1 MAEPAPDCSALLDEE
16 LSSFVFSYLT
26 DSQYEVSGGSEEHFY
41 SDFPEI
47 DLSPLDASDLD
58 SASCFSELQWCAER
72 SETESSQYSTDDS
85 ELLQIIDSEN
95 EALLAALTETL
106 DEIQEDDMGLA
117 AFRAMEE
124 RDVPNHICASP
135 APSPKPVAPTPGGP
149 PLAPEVDELSLLKKL
164 LLSPSPVPPSCEAQR
179 EGNARRQGPPKS
191 RPQRPYTKAEG
202 PQDRKLSCLQA
213 QSRSC
218 TELHKHLTSTACCPQ
233 TKATWPPDGH
243 QVSGSSHPPLS
254 HAAHSGDDSDSSED
268 SLSSNEAPV
277 TPPSSSND
285 GTSDHLASEKAMHT
299 VVKLI
304 RYMHTYCLPPRKLPL
319 RDPADVKHQH
329 CNSPYKRAKPDYPSQ
344 TLPLESRTSCTWQT
358 AAGSKKPRATWPEFS
373 ILKELLARDLLC
385 DVSKPYRLAKPVYAS
400 LVRPHSSKSQGA
412 STQEAESSPGGCKAR
427 ANMPLEKAEL
437 RQSPKA
443 ESEAKRE
450 TSSPEDATGKHAALS
465 AQQAVGKAGRKQEC
479 AIYAVRR
486 SKRLNPEL
494 SHWLSFLDEPPPEL
508 SAPGEAAES
517 PVKDALASREPALY
531 PDLENFDTEEPAT
544 VVEVGGTDER
554 DSGCQNHP
562 TETQTPWLGSP
573 DEGGGCEVDE
583 SRRYTPLH
591 ETETPTCLTLS
602 LAQTDPPFGK
612 RNFEQ
617 ALTVELCGTAGLTPP
632 TTPPYKPA
640 EEDLYKPDIPHGSV
654 KEEATITPSTPGP
667 RTLAVAVDVTASR
680 KLTKKHP
687 ERTELYAHLSRAT
700 VRPSPSEQQGVLK
713 RPFSRSFGDHDYCQV
728 LKPEAMLQGKVLKSW
743 EPQSHVE
750 GEHKR
755 RVPDAHYQELGQA
768 TKEGKG
774 EAPWKECSKQLRDQE
789 IRASLT
795 KHFGFLDCTLEDED
809 TGFCKTPEYDIVFE
823 DSCSESSS
831 PAEEEEEEEE
841 EHCESPLESKLCLR
855 RNPLARSSLHHCSRS
870 RSSSGSSCCRSRS
883 PANRRTFR
891 CEYSKQCQ
899 GGDASRDQTEKRRDK
914 AISEGRVVHI
924 RNLSS
929 SMSSSEL
936 KKRFEVFGEIVEC
949 RVLTRNNRGDKYGF
963 ITYQCSEHAA
973 LSLKNGASLRKRNEP
988 SFQLSYGGNV
998 WTRYT
1003 DLDSNTEESS
1013 PAPLKSKYETMDFDS
1028 LLQEAQRSL
1037 HR

>member
-26 DSQYEVSGGSEEHFY
+26 DSQYEVSGEEHLY

-47 DLSPLDASDLD
+47 DLSPLDASDFD

-117 AFRAMEE
+117 AFHTMEE
-124 RDVPNHICASP
+124 RDVPNHTCASP
-135 APSPKPVAPTPGGP
+135 APPPKPVAPTPGGP

-164 LLSPSPVPPSCEAQR
+164 LLSPSHVPPSCEAQR
-179 EGNARRQGPPKS
+179 EGSARRQGPPKS
-191 RPQRPYTKAEG
+191 RPQRPCTKAEG
-202 PQDRKLSCLQA
+202 PRDRKLSPLQA

-218 TELHKHLTSTACCPQ
+218 TELHKHLTSTTRCPQ
-233 TKATWPPDGH
+233 TKATWPPDEY
-243 QVSGSSHPPLS
+243 QGSSSRSPLS
-254 HAAHSGDDSDSSED
+254 HSAHSGDDSDSSED
-268 SLSSNEAPV
+268 SLSSSEIPV
-277 TPPSSSND
+277 TPRSSED
-285 GTSDHLASEKAMHT
+285 GASEKAMHT

-329 CNSPYKRAKPDYPSQ
+329 CNSPYKRAKPDCPLQIPPLCSQ
-344 TLPLESRTSCTWQT
+344 ESRTACTLQAT
-358 AAGSKKPRATWPEFS
+358 AGCKKPRATWPEFS

-400 LVRPHSSKSQGA
+400 LVRPHGSKSHGA
-412 STQEAESSPGGCKAR
+412 SAQEAEGSPGRYQSR
-427 ANMPLEKAEL
+427 AKMLLEKAEL

-443 ESEAKRE
+443 EAEARRE
-450 TSSPEDATGKHAALS
+450 TSSPEDATLP
-465 AQQAVGKAGRKQEC
+465 AQQTSGKGGRKQES

-494 SHWLSFLDEPPPEL
+494 GHWLSFLDEPLPEP
-508 SAPGEAAES
+508 SVPREAAES
-517 PVKDALASREPALY
+517 RAKDALASREPTLCPA
-531 PDLENFDTEEPAT
+531 LENFDAEEPAAE
-544 VVEVGGTDER
+544 VEVGGTDER
-554 DSGCQNHP
+554 DSRCQNHP
-562 TETQTPWLGSP
+562 ETQTPMLGSP
-573 DEGGGCEVDE
+573 VEGEGCEVDE
-583 SRRYTPLH
+583 SQHCTPLH

-602 LAQTDPPFGK
+602 LAQTDPTFGK

-617 ALTVELCGTAGLTPP
+617 VLTVELCGTAGLTPP

-640 EEDLYKPDIPHGSV
+640 EEDLYKPDIPHGSA
-654 KEEATITPSTPGP
+654 KEEATFTSSIPGP
-667 RTLAVAVDVTASR
+667 RTSAVAVKVAAPR
-680 KLTKKHP
+680 KLMKKHP
-687 ERTELYAHLSRAT
+687 ERTELYAHLSRAA
-700 VRPSPSEQQGVLK
+700 VRPSSSEQQGLLK

-728 LKPEAMLQGKVLKSW
+728 LKPEATLQRKVLKSW
-743 EPQSHVE
+743 EPQSQAE

-755 RVPDAHYQELGQA
+755 RVPDAHYQGS
-768 TKEGKG
+768 GKG
-774 EAPWKECSKQLRDQE
+774 AALWKECSKQLRDQE

-795 KHFGFLDCTLEDED
+795 KHFGFLDSALEDED
-809 TGFCKTPEYDIVFE
+809 TAFCKTPEYDTVFE

-831 PAEEEEEEEE
+831 PVEEEEEEEEE
-841 EHCESPLESKLCLR
+841 EHCERPLR

-891 CEYSKQCQ
+891 CEYSKECQ
-899 GGDASRDQTEKRRDK
+899 GGNASRDQIEKRRDK
-914 AISEGRVVHI
+914 AIGEGRVVYI

-949 RVLTRNNRGDKYGF
+949 RVMTRNNRGDKYGF
-963 ITYQCSEHAA
+963 ITYRCSEHAA

-988 SFQLSYGGNV
+988 WFQLSYGGLGNL

-1003 DLDSNTEESS
+1003 DLDSNVEESS
-1013 PAPLKSKYETMDFDS
+1013 PAPVKSKYETMDFDS